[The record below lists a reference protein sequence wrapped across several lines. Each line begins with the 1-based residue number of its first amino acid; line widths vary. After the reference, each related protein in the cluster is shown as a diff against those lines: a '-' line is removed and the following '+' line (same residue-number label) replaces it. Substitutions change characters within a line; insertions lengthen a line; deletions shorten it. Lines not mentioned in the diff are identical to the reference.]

1 MKIAIISINRPS
13 FESSIEL
20 KEYLKD
26 YNPTIYTKEGLNQDK
41 KDILN

>member
-13 FESSIEL
+13 LESSIEL

-26 YNPTIYTKEGLNQDK
+26 YNPNIYKRGANRPK
-41 KDILN
+41 RYR